1 METVTTTVE
10 DFLSE
15 QESEKVLKW
24 IIGSQLS
31 EEDKKKIA
39 WKLDEWKMNFI
50 IEHLSNQKWRI
61 ENLYCIVDED
71 RNKIAF
77 IPNYIQRQIVQA
89 VIDWDDDYIRHIILK
104 YRQGWVSTLFTIILL
119 DEFLWG
125 WRNLYNVIIAHER
138 KLLISLFKKIRFALD
153 NMDPAFKIFIPQMD
167 SDNANELFIKKT
179 NNRLAVTL
187 DTRWETP
194 TRIHI
199 TELAWREFA
208 KQSSLLLAVNPLRK
222 CKITIESTANWIWD
236 PFYNIVQEARKWS
249 WTYKLLFYPWYI
261 EERNK
266 TALPFWY
273 GLNEDEIL
281 ETRKTW
287 WKHYRINYT
296 DKEKQLK
303 TLYNLTDEQ
312 VYWRRT
318 QIADAMALWED
329 WNKKFDQENPDS
341 IDTAFVASGTQ
352 VFDLSL
358 SYKINKPIAEI
369 WDFKIFGPPE
379 DWMVFGIDTA
389 EWWKAWDYSTIVW
402 VSRKWK
408 TLITFRKKCEDFQ
421 LAEAMDRIFNLE
433 YEWKYFVWTIQVE
446 RNKWSAFIAEARRY
460 DWFYLMLK
468 WRDPTA
474 TSDDTKEYYWFWT
487 WWWSKELLIRDFR
500 KWIYNWQ
507 LEITEQ
513 IYSEIST
520 YIYNNWKAE
529 AMSWKHDDLI
539 MAFMIA
545 YNWVLYEYFIATY
558 AETKLERQNVN
569 VLAKFDQQILSWD
582 FEQNEYSDWDEM

>member
-1 METVTTTVE
+1 MITAE
-10 DFLSE
+10 DLILE
-15 QESEKVLKW
+15 QESEKVVKW
-24 IIGSQLS
+24 IIDSQISSEERKTISWKLS
-31 EEDKKKIA
+31 EEKVQ
-39 WKLDEWKMNFI
+39 FI
-50 IEHLSNQKWRI
+50 IEHLSDQNWRI
-61 ENLYCIVDED
+61 NNLYFIVDED
-71 RNKIAF
+71 WNKIPF
-77 IPNYIQRQIVQA
+77 KPNFIQRKIIAA
-89 VIDWDDDYIRHIILK
+89 VLKWDDWYIRHIILK

-125 WRNLYNVIIAHER
+125 GKNLYNVIIAHER

-153 NMDPAFKIFIPQMD
+153 SMDPAFRIFIPPMD
-167 SDNANELFIKKT
+167 SDNANELYIKKT

-236 PFYNIVQEARKWS
+236 PFYNLVMKARS
-249 WTYKLLFYPWYI
+249 GEWTYKLLFYPWYI

-266 TALPFWY
+266 TPVPFGYW
-273 GLNEDEIL
+273 LNDDEIK
-281 ETRKTW
+281 EARKW
-287 WKHYRINYT
+287 WLQKYRINFT
-296 DKEKQLK
+296 DKEQQIK
-303 TLYNLTDEQ
+303 TLYNLDDEQ
-312 VYWRRT
+312 IYWRRT

-341 IDTAFVASGTQ
+341 IDTAFVASWTQ
-352 VFDLSL
+352 VFDLSMA
-358 SYKINKPIAEI
+358 YKINKPIAVI
-369 WDFKIFGPPE
+369 WDFKIFWPPE
-379 DWMVFGIDTA
+379 DWMVFGIDTS

-402 VSRKWK
+402 VNRKWK
-408 TLITFRKKCEDFQ
+408 TLIQFRKKVEDFQ
-421 LAEAMDRIFNLE
+421 LAEAMDQIFNLQFQ
-433 YEWKYFVWTIQVE
+433 WKYFVGTIQVE

-460 DWFYLMLK
+460 DWFYLVLK

-487 WWWSKELLIRDFR
+487 GWWSKELLIRDFR

-507 LEITEQ
+507 LEITQ
-513 IYSEIST
+513 DIYEEICT
-520 YIYNNWKAE
+520 YIYNNGKAE
-529 AMSWKHDDLI
+529 AMSGKHDDLI

-558 AETKLERQNVN
+558 ESTKIERKNSNPLVEFHQS
-569 VLAKFDQQILSWD
+569 IMSWE
-582 FEQNEYSDWDEM
+582 FEQNEYSERDEFN

>member
-1 METVTTTVE
+1 MTDLEDIFLQQET
-10 DFLSE
+10 
-15 QESEKVLKW
+15 EKVVKW
-24 IIGSQLS
+24 IVDSQLS
-31 EEDKKKIA
+31 DEERKKIS
-39 WKLDEWKMNFI
+39 WKISDEKMKFI
-50 IEHLSNQKWRI
+50 IDHLWDQNWRI
-61 ENLYCIVDED
+61 NNLYSIVDED
-71 RNKIAF
+71 WNKIPF
-77 IPNYIQRQIVQA
+77 KPNFIQRKIIAA
-89 VIDWDDDYIRHIILK
+89 VLHGDDNYIRHIILK

-125 WRNLYNVIIAHER
+125 WKNLYNVIIAHER

-153 NMDPAFKIFIPQMD
+153 SMDSVFRIFIPPMD
-167 SDNANELFIKKT
+167 SDNANELFIRKT

-222 CKITIESTANWIWD
+222 AKITIESTANWIWD
-236 PFYNIVQEARKWS
+236 SFYNLVMKARSWE

-261 EERNK
+261 EERNR
-266 TALPFWY
+266 TPIPFWY
-273 GLNEDEIL
+273 WLNDEEI
-281 ETRKTW
+281 EEVRKTW
-287 WKHYRINYT
+287 EKHYRMMYT
-296 DKEKQLK
+296 DKEEQIR
-303 TLYNLTDEQ
+303 TMYDCDDEQ
-312 VYWRRT
+312 LYWRRT

-341 IDTAFVASGTQ
+341 IDTAFVASWTQ
-352 VFDLSL
+352 VFDLSMD
-358 SYKINKPIAEI
+358 YKINKPIKVI
-369 WDFKIFGPPE
+369 WDFKIFWLPE
-379 DWMVFGIDTA
+379 DWMVFWIDTS

-402 VSRKWK
+402 VNRKWK
-408 TLITFRKKCEDFQ
+408 TLITFRKKVEDFQ
-421 LAEAMDRIFNLE
+421 LAEAMDQIFNLKI
-433 YEWKYFVWTIQVE
+433 EWKYFVWTIQVE

-460 DWFYLMLK
+460 DWFYLVLK

-474 TSDDTKEYYWFWT
+474 TNDDTKEYYWFWT
-487 WWWSKELLIRDFR
+487 GWWSKELLIRDFR
-500 KWIYNWQ
+500 KWIYNKQ
-507 LEITEQ
+507 LELTQ
-513 IYSEIST
+513 DIYDEICT

-558 AETKLERQNVN
+558 AATKIERKNVN
-569 VLAKFDQQILSWD
+569 PLEKFDQEILSWD
-582 FEQNEYSDWDEM
+582 FEQSSYSEWEDY